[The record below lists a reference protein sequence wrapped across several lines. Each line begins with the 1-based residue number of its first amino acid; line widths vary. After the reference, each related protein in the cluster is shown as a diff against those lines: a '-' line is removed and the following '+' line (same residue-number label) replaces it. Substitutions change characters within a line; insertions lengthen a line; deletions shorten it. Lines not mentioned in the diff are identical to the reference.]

1 MAKRDIVLLAHNI
14 RSLWNVGAL
23 FRSSDA
29 FGISHVF
36 LTGYTACPPRKEI
49 SKTALG
55 AEEWIPW
62 SYEKGPFAVIERLR
76 AEGRS
81 IIALELTGKSA
92 PLWED
97 ATDGPVCLVLGHE
110 VLGVSD
116 ELLTACDR
124 AVHIPMQ
131 GKKSSL
137 NVSVACGI
145 ALYELQRPYYKK
157 H

>member
-1 MAKRDIVLLAHNI
+1 MQQRDIVLLAHNI

-29 FGISHVF
+29 FGVSHVH
-36 LTGYTACPPRKEI
+36 LTGYTATPPRKEI

-55 AEEWIPW
+55 AESWIPW
-62 SYEKGPFAVIERLR
+62 SYEQEPGEIIRR
-76 AEGRS
+76 RRGEGYD
-81 IIALELTGKSA
+81 IVALELTGDSN
-92 PLWED
+92 PLWKEIP
-97 ATDGPVCLVLGHE
+97 ARPVCLVLGHE
-110 VLGVSD
+110 VLGVSA
-116 ELLTACDR
+116 ELLALCDR

-145 ALYELQRPYYKK
+145 ALYGLRNAPGN
-157 H
+157 